1 MFKLNTPYRKDSR
14 VALLL
19 RHSKSKRFLVS
30 NYKILV
36 YHIQGISGTPQ
47 YESTYYY
54 NDLRT
59 ARKFLSVI
67 ATPKI
72 YDSTGFFTRLLKDIK

>member
-14 VALLL
+14 VALLT
-19 RHSKSKRFLVS
+19 RKKTPRI
-30 NYKILV
+30 YRYGILV

-47 YESTYYY
+47 YESTYHFR
-54 NDLRT
+54 DLRD

-67 ATPKI
+67 ATPQI
-72 YDSTGFFTRLLKDIK
+72 YNSTGFFTRLLKEI